1 MAAEPSPRGRLL
13 TALIFGALVLLG
25 VLLLW
30 LLLERRAP
38 EPPTRPVLLT
48 QATVSRPP
56 LSL

>member
-13 TALIFGALVLLG
+13 TALVFGALVLLG

-38 EPPTRPVLLT
+38 EPPARPVILT
-48 QATVSRPP
+48 ESAASRPP